1 MSLVSSRS
9 RWWRLL
15 AILFVFSLLAAA
27 CGDDDDDDGAAG
39 DDGGVETT
47 DAGGDDAS
55 DDGGDA
61 ASDDSSD
68 DASDDASDAASDDTA
83 DGAGEDEGADDSG
96 TDGEMTPTPGGSA
109 TYLMFSEITSLD
121 PLQLTNSGGSDGNR
135 SIAIYGSLVRLNNAT
150 GEIEPFMAESLTPN
164 DDFTVWTLVL
174 KPGILFSDGEP
185 YDAEAVKFNW
195 ERLRDTEGSVQA
207 ANTSSIVELNVID
220 DVTLEVVLEN
230 SDAAFDANV
239 SRRLFAIGSPKAIE
253 ERGDEFATNPVGAG
267 PFMLEDWVRDDRMVL
282 VKNPNFFLADE
293 GMPYLDEMI
302 LRVVND
308 EPQRFRTFDEGEAE
322 LMYTQQSAT
331 IADVRE
337 AGYGIYELLSEG
349 GQNINF
355 NTTRPPFDDPD
366 VRRAFMMSVDL
377 ETLNTVVNNGGGI
390 PARGMFNEESPYYV
404 DAPWPTFDCDAAKTL
419 WGELADANGGPIS
432 FVFGVFQGNS
442 EVTVEAMQAM
452 LIQCSD
458 GNLEV
463 EIEVNEAGTAVA
475 KNFGN
480 DFDAHNWGV
489 QFFFDPLAGLRSNL
503 MCDSPQNSTRY
514 CNADFD
520 AAMNEAASLP
530 PAERGPAYEQVQQ
543 ILAEDNPIFWIFRS
557 QITTSYQDNIHG
569 VELFEEGL
577 LKFEQ
582 VWMDQ

>member
-1 MSLVSSRS
+1 MGSVRTRG

-39 DDGGVETT
+39 DDGGVTTT
-47 DAGGDDAS
+47 DDGGDSTS
-55 DDGGDA
+55 DDGGGDEA
-61 ASDDSSD
+61 ADDTTDEAADDTGDEAADDS
-68 DASDDASDAASDDTA
+68 T
-83 DGAGEDEGADDSG
+83 DEAADDSG

-121 PLQLTNSGGSDGNR
+121 PISLTNSGGSDGNR
-135 SIAIYGSLVRLNNAT
+135 SIAIYGSLMRLNNAT
-150 GEIEPFMAESLTPN
+150 GDIEPFMAESLTPN

-174 KPGILFSDGEP
+174 KPGIVFSDGEP

-207 ANTSSIVELNVID
+207 ANLGNLIEMNVID
-220 DVTLEVVLEN
+220 EVTLEVVMEN
-230 SDAAFDANV
+230 PDAGFAGSV

-253 ERGDEFATNPVGAG
+253 EMGDDFATNPVGAG
-267 PFMLEDWVRDDRMVL
+267 PFMLDEWIRDDRMVL
-282 VKNPNFFLADE
+282 KKNPTFFLADE
-293 GMPYLDEMI
+293 GMPYLDELV

-322 LMYTQQSAT
+322 LMYSQQPVT
-331 IADVRE
+331 IGQVKE

-366 VRRAFMMSVDL
+366 VRRAFMMSIDL
-377 ETLNTVVNNGGGI
+377 ETLNTIVNDGGGI
-390 PARGMFNEESPYYV
+390 PARGMFNEDSPYYTDV
-404 DAPWPTFDCDAAKTL
+404 PWPTFDCDGAKTL

-463 EIEVNEAGTAVA
+463 EIEVNESGTAIA

-489 QFFFDPLAGLRSNL
+489 QFFFDPLAGIRSNL
-503 MCDSPQNSTRY
+503 QCDSPQNSTRY
-514 CNADFD
+514 CNTEFD
-520 AAMNEAASLP
+520 ELLAEAASLP
-530 PAERGPAYEQVQQ
+530 PEGRGPAYARMQE
-543 ILAEDNPIFWIFRS
+543 ILAEDNPIFWYFRS

-577 LKFEQ
+577 LKPEQ